1 VSGLRF
7 NLSINKRALMLFV
20 RQVVRLED
28 KLTYFGLK
36 YFYPVAVWQ
45 ALDKKTIAH
54 DIGGG

>member
-1 VSGLRF
+1 
-7 NLSINKRALMLFV
+7 MLFV

-54 DIGGG
+54 DIAGG